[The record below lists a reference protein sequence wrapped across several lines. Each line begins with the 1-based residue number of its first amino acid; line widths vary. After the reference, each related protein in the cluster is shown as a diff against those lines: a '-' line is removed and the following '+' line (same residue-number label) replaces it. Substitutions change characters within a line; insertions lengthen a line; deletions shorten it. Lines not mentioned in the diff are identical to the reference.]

1 MGRFKDYISTKK
13 RNGYQSLHTDVI
25 GPFKQKIEIQIKTLE
40 MHKIAETG
48 IASHWVYKQ
57 KIKDLEKI
65 NSRWVQDLVSIL
77 DQEQGPEDFLE
88 NTKLEMYADKVFCFT
103 PNGDL
108 IALPRGATPVDF
120 AYALHSDIGFTCVGV
135 KINGKPRQLKT
146 QLNNGDQVEILLS
159 LIHI

>member
-1 MGRFKDYISTKK
+1 
-13 RNGYQSLHTDVI
+13 
-25 GPFKQKIEIQIKTLE
+25 

-48 IASHWVYKQ
+48 IASHWVYKT

-108 IALPRGATPVDF
+108 IALPRGATNVDF
-120 AYALHSDIGFTCVGV
+120 A
-135 KINGKPRQLKT
+135 
-146 QLNNGDQVEILLS
+146 
-159 LIHI
+159 

>member
-1 MGRFKDYISTKK
+1 
-13 RNGYQSLHTDVI
+13 
-25 GPFKQKIEIQIKTLE
+25 

-57 KIKDLEKI
+57 NSKDIEKI

-77 DQEQGPEDFLE
+77 DQDQGPEDFLE

-108 IALPRGATPVDF
+108 IALVEQSRRVSRVFIAGTPEQTIE
-120 AYALHSDIGFTCVGV
+120 ALSNQVLS
-135 KINGKPRQLKT
+135 INVP
-146 QLNNGDQVEILLS
+146 S
-159 LIHI
+159 